1 MKISVFGMG
10 YVGVVTSAC
19 MARDGM
25 QVVGVDVSREKV
37 DMIARGQSPIIELGL
52 SELLDEAV
60 KCGGLTA
67 TSDAERAV
75 AQTEVS
81 LVCVG
86 TPSRP
91 DGSLDDS
98 YVMAVC
104 DQLGRAVAAKKQP
117 HTVIIRSTIL
127 PGTTARCAERLRAGA
142 KGQTVR
148 VAFNPEFL
156 REGTAIRDYDNPPYT
171 VVGTDDADAEEVL
184 RRVYASV
191 NAPLIVTD
199 VAVAEMIK
207 YTANAWHAAKITF
220 ANEIG
225 RVAKAAGVDAR
236 RVMEIIAEDTKLNV
250 SPVYMRPGF
259 AYGGSCLP
267 KDLRAINHFARTRDL
282 GLPML
287 GALDVSNRQQIS
299 ITLDRIA
306 GTGCR
311 KIGLL
316 GLAFK
321 AGTDDLRESP
331 AVELAERLIGK
342 GYDLKIMDRHV
353 QEARLIGA
361 NRSYIEEKIPHLSA
375 LLADADEIAAHA
387 ELLVICN
394 TTAEFRNVVASAPK
408 SVRVLD
414 LVGLFKAR
422 PEGVNYDGISW

>member
-1 MKISVFGMG
+1 MRISVFGMG

-19 MARDGM
+19 MARDGL
-25 QVVGVDVSREKV
+25 QVIGVDVNREKV
-37 DMIARGQSPIIELGL
+37 DMVARGQSPIIELGL
-52 SELLDEAV
+52 SELLAEAVKSGRLTATVSADEAV
-60 KCGGLTA
+60 ART
-67 TSDAERAV
+67 D
-75 AQTEVS
+75 VS

-86 TPSRP
+86 TPSRA

-104 DQLGRAVAAKKQP
+104 DQIGKAVAAKKKM

-127 PGTTARCAERLRAGA
+127 PGTTAKCAERLRKAAG
-142 KGQTVR
+142 KQKVH

-156 REGTAIRDYDNPPYT
+156 REGTAIRDYDYPPYT

-184 RRVYASV
+184 RQVYASV

-225 RVAKAAGVDAR
+225 RVAKAVNVDAR
-236 RVMEIIAEDTKLNV
+236 KVMDIITQDTKLNV
-250 SPVYMRPGF
+250 SQVYMRPGF

-267 KDLRAINHFARTRDL
+267 KDLRAINYFA
-282 GLPML
+282 GKNSISLPML
-287 GALDVSNRQQIS
+287 GSLDESNRQQLA
-299 ITLDRIA
+299 ITMDRIA
-306 GTGCR
+306 KTGCR
-311 KIGLL
+311 RIGML

-342 GYDLKIMDRHV
+342 GYELKIMDRYV
-353 QEARLIGA
+353 QEAKLIGA
-361 NRSYIEEKIPHLSA
+361 NRSYIEEKIPHLSV
-375 LLADADEIAAHA
+375 LLADWETILKHA

-394 TTAEFRNVVASAPK
+394 DTAEFRNVVASAPK
-408 SVRVLD
+408 SAKVLD
-414 LVGLFKAR
+414 LVGLFKTK
-422 PEGVNYDGISW
+422 PDDLNYDGISW

>member
-1 MKISVFGMG
+1 MRISVFGMG

-19 MARDGM
+19 MARDGLE
-25 QVVGVDVSREKV
+25 VVGVDVNPEKV
-37 DMIARGQSPIIELGL
+37 DMINRGRSPIIELGL
-52 SELLDEAV
+52 SELLDSAV
-60 KCGGLTA
+60 KSGRLTA
-67 TSDAERAV
+67 TTSAEEAV
-75 AQTEVS
+75 AQTDVS

-98 YVMAVC
+98 YVMTVC
-104 DQLGRAVAAKKQP
+104 DQIGKAVASKKKR

-127 PGTTARCAERLRAGA
+127 PGTTAKCAERLRSAAG
-142 KGQTVR
+142 KQEVH

-156 REGTAIRDYDNPPYT
+156 REGTAIRDYDFPPYT
-171 VVGTDDADAEEVL
+171 VVGTDETAAEGIL
-184 RRVYASV
+184 RQVYASV

-225 RVAKAAGVDAR
+225 RVAKAVHVDAR
-236 RVMEIIAEDTKLNV
+236 KVMDIITQDTKLNV

-267 KDLRAINHFARTRDL
+267 KDLRAVNYFARTRNIS
-282 GLPML
+282 LPML
-287 GALDVSNRQQIS
+287 GSLDASNRGQINLS
-299 ITLDRIA
+299 LERIA
-306 GTGCR
+306 ETGCR
-311 KIGLL
+311 KIGML

-331 AVELAERLIGK
+331 AVELAEGLLGK
-342 GYDLKIMDRHV
+342 GYELKIMDRHV

-375 LLADADEIAAHA
+375 LLADENAILKHA

-394 TTAEFRNVVASAPK
+394 DTAEFRKVISSAPK
-408 SVRVLD
+408 SARVLD
-414 LVGLFKAR
+414 LVGLFKTR
-422 PEGVNYDGISW
+422 PEGLDYDGISW

>member
-1 MKISVFGMG
+1 MG

-19 MARDGM
+19 MARDGLE
-25 QVVGVDVSREKV
+25 VVGVDVNIEKV
-37 DMIARGQSPIIELGL
+37 DMINRGRSPIIELGL
-52 SELLDEAV
+52 SELLDASV
-60 KCGGLTA
+60 KSGRLTA
-67 TSDAERAV
+67 TASAADAV

-86 TPSRP
+86 TPSRA

-104 DQLGRAVAAKKQP
+104 DQIGKAVSAKKKT
-117 HTVIIRSTIL
+117 HAVIIRSTIL
-127 PGTTARCAERLRAGA
+127 PGTTARCAERLRKAAG
-142 KGQTVR
+142 KQKIH

-156 REGTAIRDYDNPPYT
+156 REGTAIRDYDFPPYT
-171 VVGTDDADAEEVL
+171 VVGTDDSDAEEIL
-184 RRVYASV
+184 RQVYASV

-225 RVAKAAGVDAR
+225 RVAKTVNVDAR
-236 RVMEIIAEDTKLNV
+236 KVMDIITQDTKLNV

-267 KDLRAINHFARTRDL
+267 KDLRAINYFA
-282 GLPML
+282 GKNSISLPML
-287 GALDVSNRQQIS
+287 GSLDESNRQQLA
-299 ITLDRIA
+299 ITMDRIVK
-306 GTGCR
+306 TGCR
-311 KIGLL
+311 RIGML

-342 GYDLKIMDRHV
+342 GYELKIMDRHV
-353 QEARLIGA
+353 QEAKLIGA

-375 LLADADEIAAHA
+375 LLADDAAILEHA
-387 ELLVICN
+387 ELFVICN
-394 TTAEFRNVVASAPK
+394 DTAEFRNVVAAALKPVK
-408 SVRVLD
+408 VLD
-414 LVGLFKAR
+414 LVGLFKTK
-422 PEGVNYDGISW
+422 PDNLNYDGISW